1 MRWWCNGEASEGIK
15 NRQLELLKRLRI
27 SGSKKP
33 VLFIFLVCLV
43 LCIGIFAVLNP
54 ETFLESL
61 NNIAPSATVE
71 IFSAILIIL
80 IVYFGYVK
88 LIGVNREAQEVRVI
102 RPGDINGEIRSLP
115 IETSY
120 YYLWGRS
127 ATYFR
132 SETLR
137 ALDNYSKENRITV
150 EVNVLLPDPLI
161 EELCNAYD
169 DMMAAVGE
177 ARGQNKL
184 LKNAIATATI
194 CAIISANNRNIR
206 VNLFFSKF
214 LPAFRVD
221 ISEQGAILT
230 EDDKKLYAL
239 AFSRGSQFFEMFRSM
254 IENEKEISR
263 RASWDASKF
272 RGYSLEQGAVSF
284 DLMDSFGFD
293 STFISEHQ
301 DEISALIQKR
311 DHRYK

>member
-1 MRWWCNGEASEGIK
+1 MAKHPKASKIVSLNFLNDLESQEAR
-15 NRQLELLKRLRI
+15 NRFF
-27 SGSKKP
+27 
-33 VLFIFLVCLV
+33 LFFLVSLFV
-43 LCIGIFAVLNP
+43 CIGVFWALNP
-54 ETFLESL
+54 GSFFEAIKS
-61 NNIAPSATVE
+61 IAISATVE
-71 IFSAILIIL
+71 ISSAILIIL
-80 IVYFGYVK
+80 IVYFSYVK

-102 RPGDINGEIRSLP
+102 RPGDINSEIRSLP
-115 IETSY
+115 LATSY

-137 ALDNYSKENRITV
+137 ALDNYSRENRITV
-150 EVNVLLPDPLI
+150 EVSVLLPDPLI
-161 EELCNAYD
+161 EELRNAYD

-177 ARGQNKL
+177 PRGQNKL

-206 VNLFFSKF
+206 INLFFSKF

-221 ISEQGAILT
+221 ISEKGAILT

-239 AFSRGSQFFEMFRSM
+239 AFSRDSQFFEMFRSM
-254 IENEKEISR
+254 IENEKKISR
-263 RASWDASKF
+263 HASWDESKF
-272 RGYSLEQGAVSF
+272 KGCSLEQGAVAF

-293 STFISEHQ
+293 SKFISENH